1 MVMVNATEM
10 AKKFGKRP
18 VDWLQNAQTTDYLEE
33 LSKVRKSTL
42 ADLVK
47 VTKGGATPGTW
58 MHEDVAL
65 IFDSSKRGQKSSLV

>member
-1 MVMVNATEM
+1 M

-42 ADLVK
+42 ADLLR
-47 VTKGGATPGTW
+47 VTKNGN
-58 MHEDVAL
+58 EE
-65 IFDSSKRGQKSSLV
+65 